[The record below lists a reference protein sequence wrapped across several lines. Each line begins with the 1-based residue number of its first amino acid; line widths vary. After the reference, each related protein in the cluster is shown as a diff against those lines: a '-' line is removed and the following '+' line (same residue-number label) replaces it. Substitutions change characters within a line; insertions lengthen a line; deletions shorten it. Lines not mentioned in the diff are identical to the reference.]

1 MQRLR
6 GQYPKHALIGNLKL
20 VRFVQQMRLTAFV
33 GQAMATRDRNISLR
47 GLRTFCVA
55 AGYESFREAAER
67 LHVTASAISHQIK
80 NLEEELGFKLFERGA
95 RSLSLTSRGRALFRE
110 TEPLIRDIEK
120 AMSRHAVPRVGGTL
134 RLSLQAFFASEL
146 FMSHM
151 TELSAGFPE
160 LDIEIDTVDEFGEKH
175 AASADISVRVFRKA
189 PAGLKSDKLF
199 GVRLIA
205 VGSPDLYSNI
215 KLVGKK
221 VTSELPLIVYGS
233 RPDAWQLWQRSAGIT
248 FANKQKDVRFDSII
262 SAVRAAEQGVGA
274 VLVPVQL
281 IDSRVGAGKL
291 VPLFDHEFVTR
302 DSLYIVCRDDDS
314 DRHEVAAVREWL
326 LQKFENFA

>member
-1 MQRLR
+1 M
-6 GQYPKHALIGNLKL
+6 KL
-20 VRFVQQMRLTAFV
+20 VRFVHRMGLSAFI
-33 GQAMATRDRNISLR
+33 GRAMKTRDRNISLR

-67 LHVTASAISHQIK
+67 LHVTASAVSHQVK

-110 TEPLIRDIEK
+110 TEPLIRDIER
-120 AMSRHAVPRVGGTL
+120 AMSRHSVPRIGGTL

-146 FMSHM
+146 FMPHM
-151 TELSAGFPE
+151 TELSDRFPE
-160 LDIEIDTVDEFGEKH
+160 LDVEIDTVDEFSEKH

-189 PAGLKSDKLF
+189 PAGLQSDKLF

-205 VGSPDLYSNI
+205 VGSPEVYNSI
-215 KLVGKK
+215 RLVGKK

-248 FANKQKDVRFDSII
+248 FADRQKDVRFDSVIP
-262 SAVRAAEQGVGA
+262 AVRAAEQGVGA

-281 IDSRVGAGKL
+281 IDARIGAGKL
-291 VPLFDHEFVTR
+291 VPLFDHEFATR
-302 DSLYIVCRDDDS
+302 DSLYVVCRDEDK

-326 LQKFENFA
+326 LQKFEKYA